1 MPTILR
7 IDGYRFFF
15 FSNEGN
21 EPVHIHVESGAGY
34 GKFWIHPV
42 SIAYSSGYN
51 SSELNRIK
59 KLIEE
64 NSTYIKNSW
73 HEYFSKT

>member
-1 MPTILR
+1 MPTVLR

-21 EPVHIHVESGAGY
+21 EPVHIHVESGDGY
-34 GKFWIHPV
+34 CKYWLSPL
-42 SIAYSSGYN
+42 SLAYSTGYN
-51 SSELNRIK
+51 SSELNKIR
-59 KLIEE
+59 KLIADHTSLIE
-64 NSTYIKNSW
+64 KSW

>member
-21 EPVHIHVESGAGY
+21 EPVHIHVESGDGY
-34 GKFWIHPV
+34 CKFWLKPIV
-42 SIAYSSGYN
+42 LAYSTGYN
-51 SSELNRIK
+51 SAELNKIR
-59 KLIEE
+59 KLVED
-64 NSTYIKNSW
+64 NSTFIISSW
-73 HEYFSKT
+73 NEYFSKT